1 MNEQTAIRNETPTT
15 VLRVQPRAGFVET
28 PFIKELTARA
38 LSYLRAGF
46 PVHFCGP
53 AGSGKT
59 TLAFHVAS
67 QLNRPTMFLCGD
79 DEFTTS
85 DLVGKQTGYA
95 YRYVWDNFIH
105 SVLKVEEDAS
115 QRWANNRLTLAC
127 QGGFTLIY
135 DEFTR
140 SRPEANN
147 ILLTVLEEKLLV
159 APTGSP
165 ESGYIRVHPRFAAIF
180 TSNPEEYIAVHK
192 VQDALLDRMITI
204 ELRDFDYETEVAI
217 AAARSGIAKADAERI
232 VNLVRAFRETGEYE
246 HAPSIRKSL
255 MIAYIVHTTQARP
268 SSADLLFRQSCLD
281 VLDAGREDV
290 SATPTQVQRRK
301 TVLNLMEKY
310 CPNGSTGETAPRAQ
324 VHKPVKESSDAHA

>member
-1 MNEQTAIRNETPTT
+1 MNEQTALWTETPTT

-38 LSYLRAGF
+38 LAYLRAGF
-46 PVHFCGP
+46 PVHFRGP

-59 TLAFHVAS
+59 TLAFHVSS
-67 QLNRPTMFLCGD
+67 QLNRPMMFLCGD
-79 DEFTTS
+79 DEFATS
-85 DLVGKQTGYA
+85 DLVGKETGYN

-115 QRWANNRLTLAC
+115 QRWSNNRLTLAC
-127 QGGFTLIY
+127 QEGFTLIY

-159 APTGSP
+159 APTAST
-165 ESGYIRVHPRFAAIF
+165 ESGYIKVHPRFSAIF

-192 VQDALLDRMITI
+192 AQDALLDRMITI
-204 ELRDFDYETEVAI
+204 ELSDFDYETEVAI
-217 AAARSGIAKADAERI
+217 TAARAGINRADAERV

-246 HAPSIRKSL
+246 HRPSIRKAL
-255 MIAYIVHTTQARP
+255 MIANVVRTTQSRP
-268 SSADLLFRQSCLD
+268 SIADPLFRQSCLD
-281 VLDAGREDV
+281 VLDAGREEV
-290 SATPTQVQRRK
+290 SATPAKVQRRK
-301 TVLNLMEKY
+301 TILGLMEKH
-310 CPNGSTGETAPRAQ
+310 CPNGAGDTSHRAIETR
-324 VHKPVKESSDAHA
+324 KPPKESSHAHA

>member
-1 MNEQTAIRNETPTT
+1 MNEQTAMRNETPTT

-46 PVHFCGP
+46 PVHFRGP

-59 TLAFHVAS
+59 TLAVHMAS
-67 QLNRPTMFLCGD
+67 QLDRPTMLICGD
-79 DEFTTS
+79 DEFVTS
-85 DLVGKQTGYA
+85 DLVGKETGYSR
-95 YRYVWDNFIH
+95 RYVWDNYIH
-105 SVLKVEEDAS
+105 SVLKVEEEAS
-115 QRWANNRLTLAC
+115 QQWMNNRLTLAC
-127 QGGFTLIY
+127 QEGFTLIY

-165 ESGYIRVHPRFAAIF
+165 ESSYIRVHPRFSAIF

-192 VQDALLDRMITI
+192 AQDALLDRMITI

-217 AAARSGIAKADAERI
+217 TAARSGISRADAERI

-246 HAPSIRKSL
+246 HRPSIRKSL
-255 MIAYIVHTTQARP
+255 MLANIVHTTQARP
-268 SSADLLFRQSCLD
+268 SSVDLLFRQSCLD

-301 TVLNLMEKY
+301 TLLNLMEKY
-310 CPNGSTGETAPRAQ
+310 CPNGSTGEMVHRAQ
-324 VHKPVKESSDAHA
+324 VHKPPKESGDAHA